1 MNIQRIETATLEIIR
16 LWEQNLGEPWQDY
29 LNATKFVQYDDNS
42 NIIAGFAVYWDE
54 SDGVAGH
61 FVSGWSARKNLK
73 SVIGVI
79 QHLAGRLGEIYIKT
93 DKRQM
98 KIISEIRPPKSHKQW
113 WKSQKWE
120 RKVKHFSTKGS
131 LHL

>member
-1 MNIQRIETATLEIIR
+1 MNIQCIETATPEIIR
-16 LWEQNLGEPWQDY
+16 LWEQNLGEPWHDY
-29 LNATKFVQYDDNS
+29 LNATKFVQYDDNG

-61 FVSGWSARKNLK
+61 FVSGWSARKNIK

-79 QHLAGRLGEIYIKT
+79 QHLATRLGGVYIKT

-98 KIISEIRPPKSHKQW
+98 KIISEKIGK
-113 WKSQKWE
+113 
-120 RKVKHFSTKGS
+120 KVKNAGRFAYYIIEGVNNE
-131 LHL
+131 

>member
-1 MNIQRIETATLEIIR
+1 MNIQLIETATLEIIR

-29 LNATKFVQYDDNS
+29 LNATKFVQYDDNG

-54 SDGVAGH
+54 SDGVVGH

-79 QHLAGRLGEIYIKT
+79 QHLATRLGSVYIKT

-98 KIISEIRPPKSHKQW
+98 KIISEKIGK
-113 WKSQKWE
+113 
-120 RKVKHFSTKGS
+120 KVKNAGRFVYYIIEGGK
-131 LHL
+131 

>member
-1 MNIQRIETATLEIIR
+1 MNIQRIEIATPEIIR
-16 LWEQNLGEPWQDY
+16 LWEQNLGEPWHDY
-29 LNATKFVQYDDNS
+29 LNATKFVQYDDNG
-42 NIIAGFAVYWDE
+42 NIIGGFAVYWDE

-61 FVSGWSARKNLK
+61 FVSGWSARKNIK

-98 KIISEIRPPKSHKQW
+98 KIISEKIGK
-113 WKSQKWE
+113 
-120 RKVKHFSTKGS
+120 KVKNAGRFSYYIIKGGK
-131 LHL
+131 